1 MDNNTSYTVTVF
13 LINGINSVLGWN
25 AVLAALDYFNKCFVG
40 YNIYSFLPI
49 PLFAGNLT
57 VGFTYHML
65 SNKFKYVNL
74 IIVGNTIVS
83 FALAAIITVALTM
96 QQ

>member
-1 MDNNTSYTVTVF
+1 VSIF

-25 AVLAALDYFNKCFVG
+25 AVLAASDYFKDSFLD

-49 PLFAGNLT
+49 PLYAGNLT

-83 FALAAIITVALTM
+83 VALAAIITVALTM
-96 QQ
+96 KQ